1 MKYYYADLHIHIGC
15 AQGKAVKITA
25 SRHLTLRK
33 VLFEDAPRKGLDIVG
48 MVDAGSPLVSA
59 EIKSLLAEGAI
70 KEQPGGGFL
79 AANGVMLVTG
89 CEIETREGIHIIIY
103 LPDLG
108 SVAKLQQYL
117 ITRVSNL
124 NLSTP
129 PVRCSTLDLI
139 NLNVLLG
146 GILCPAHVF
155 TPHKGIY
162 GCWTRRWAD
171 VLGKQAQFLKVLE
184 LGLSADTDMA
194 DLIAETRGV
203 TFLSNSDAH
212 SSGTIGREFNLL
224 RMSGKNFE
232 ELRLALHKASGRK
245 VAANYGLDPLLG
257 KYHRTYCTRCRRI
270 ATEDAPV
277 LACPACG
284 ALDVVA
290 GVYDR
295 VMSIRD
301 YDEPHHPIGR
311 PPYHYRVPLKDLPG
325 VGPRTLQRLWQA
337 FPSEIDILEHAP
349 LERIAQVGGSAL
361 AGLIMAMRN
370 GRLSIRPGGG
380 GYYGKVLK
388 AYGD

>member
-129 PVRCSTLDLI
+129 ASPLQHTGPNQPQCAAGRDPLSGPCFHPPQRHIWLLDPA
-139 NLNVLLG
+139 LG
-146 GILCPAHVF
+146 GCFRKAGPISQ
-155 TPHKGIY
+155 GIGTGPERRYRY
-162 GCWTRRWAD
+162 G
-171 VLGKQAQFLKVLE
+171 
-184 LGLSADTDMA
+184 
-194 DLIAETRGV
+194 
-203 TFLSNSDAH
+203 
-212 SSGTIGREFNLL
+212 
-224 RMSGKNFE
+224 
-232 ELRLALHKASGRK
+232 
-245 VAANYGLDPLLG
+245 
-257 KYHRTYCTRCRRI
+257 
-270 ATEDAPV
+270 
-277 LACPACG
+277 
-284 ALDVVA
+284 
-290 GVYDR
+290 
-295 VMSIRD
+295 
-301 YDEPHHPIGR
+301 
-311 PPYHYRVPLKDLPG
+311 
-325 VGPRTLQRLWQA
+325 
-337 FPSEIDILEHAP
+337 
-349 LERIAQVGGSAL
+349 
-361 AGLIMAMRN
+361 
-370 GRLSIRPGGG
+370 
-380 GYYGKVLK
+380 
-388 AYGD
+388 